1 MKPASSRLEW
11 KADGT
16 ETTSFGAGLPLPLNT
31 EEAFIGRRQF
41 EVICEKACLFVPST
55 AVFLRKLILFVIV
68 FFWRSRHLISSRA
81 ESVYFVFLSIAPFRG
96 LISSRLGGVYAL
108 LVMYFVFI

>member
-1 MKPASSRLEW
+1 MLNTVEGKNKQSFKLIKHKNHRLDGVRRTEGVYVKPASSRLEW

-55 AVFLRKLILFVIV
+55 AVFFRKLTLFASV
-68 FFWRSRHLISSRA
+68 FF
-81 ESVYFVFLSIAPFRG
+81 
-96 LISSRLGGVYAL
+96 GGRD
-108 LVMYFVFI
+108 I